1 MEDLSLHI
9 LDITENSIRAGANK
23 IKILILED
31 IKANLLLL
39 EICDNGKGMDK
50 EMVKR
55 VCDPFYTTKSVRRV
69 GLGLPLLAQTARECG
84 GDLEIE
90 TGQGK
95 GSTVTARFQ
104 HDHIDR
110 KPMGDI
116 EKTMTVL
123 IVSHPDIDFIL
134 EHKKGNGSYTL
145 DTGDLKRQLDGIPI
159 NNPEVIKFIKNDIN
173 SWLNNVDSVIE

>member
-9 LDITENSIRAGANK
+9 LDIVENSIRAGASK
-23 IKILILED
+23 IKILIFED

-39 EICDNGKGMDK
+39 EICDNGKGMD
-50 EMVKR
+50 EDMVKR

-84 GDLEIE
+84 GDLKID

-95 GSTVTARFQ
+95 GSTVTASFQ

-134 EHKKGNGSYTL
+134 EHKKGNSSYML
-145 DTGDLKRQLDGIPI
+145 DTGDLKRQLDDIPI

-173 SWLNNVDSVIE
+173 NWLNMLDNVIE

>member
-9 LDITENSIRAGANK
+9 LDITENSIRAGASK

-39 EICDNGKGMDK
+39 EICDNGKGMDE

-134 EHKKGNGSYTL
+134 EHKKGNSSYAL

>member
-9 LDITENSIRAGANK
+9 LDIVENSIRAGASK

-39 EICDNGKGMDK
+39 EICDNGKGMDE

-55 VCDPFYTTKSVRRV
+55 ACDPFYTTKSVRRV

-123 IVSHPDIDFIL
+123 IVSHPDIDFIF
-134 EHKKGNGSYTL
+134 EHKKGNSSYTL
-145 DTGDLKRQLDGIPI
+145 DTADLKGQLDGIPI

-173 SWLNNVDSVIE
+173 SWLNNVDSMIE

>member
-9 LDITENSIRAGANK
+9 LDIVENSIRAGASK

-39 EICDNGKGMDK
+39 EICDNGKGMDE

-55 VCDPFYTTKSVRRV
+55 ACDPFYTTKSVRRV

-95 GSTVTARFQ
+95 GSTVTASFQ
-104 HDHIDR
+104 YDHIDR

-123 IVSHPDIDFIL
+123 IVSHPDIDFIF
-134 EHKKGNGSYTL
+134 EHKKGNSSYTL
-145 DTGDLKRQLDGIPI
+145 DTADLKGQLDGIPI

-173 SWLNNVDSVIE
+173 SWLNMIDSMIE